1 MGISFGVGLGAGL
14 IMILCLGAPIISAI
28 YLAITKKP
36 GY

>member
-1 MGISFGVGLGAGL
+1 MVVSVANIFGFL
-14 IMILCLGAPIISAI
+14 ILLLTPLISAL

>member
-1 MGISFGVGLGAGL
+1 MSVPNLLLFPL
-14 IMILCLGAPIISAI
+14 IILSPLLPAV

>member
-1 MGISFGVGLGAGL
+1 MVFPTNL
-14 IMILCLGAPIISAI
+14 IMFLILPLTPLLSAL